1 MIAATEVWISI
12 HESDLTVILKHH
24 MHGHS
29 PYVFDYW
36 ADPVAQ
42 LLVGTKELRPL
53 LVIFQAVCA
62 YARL

>member
-1 MIAATEVWISI
+1 
-12 HESDLTVILKHH
+12 